1 MFCQKSE
8 SIAAEQ
14 KEWTQLAAKL
24 TKTYLQET
32 KMHQN
37 LLSEGRKEGLVGK
50 DNELKS
56 SKLAKDLREQGLQ
69 VVEKLPQLKEARQAC
84 QTI

>member
-1 MFCQKSE
+1 
-8 SIAAEQ
+8 
-14 KEWTQLAAKL
+14 
-24 TKTYLQET
+24 
-32 KMHQN
+32 

-50 DNELKS
+50 DNEFKN